1 MMYENFEQNY
11 CLYERIL
18 QGLNIFQSKG
28 KKACDI
34 SLNEGICANYLIKN
48 FNFDKCYALTTEK
61 IKAKYGIPLIMQKN
75 ISNTISKFKFDF
87 IIGLT
92 STLKFSPIYEMI
104 QNLHRSLNTGG
115 KFIFAVYPD
124 IYDNRGTDILNSLS
138 LISEKPIKERL
149 VRWTYTLNNGLENI
163 FYKVTLNEILH
174 NTTLDEIK
182 NLFKLPNYYD
192 LLFEDDEDFEEFFKP
207 FEELKSRTFTMSW
220 NILEGMKL

>member
-1 MMYENFEQNY
+1 MYENFEQKY
-11 CLYERIL
+11 GLYEKIM
-18 QGLNIFQSKG
+18 QGLNIIQSKN

-34 SLNEGICANYLIKN
+34 SLNEGVCADYLINN
-48 FNFDKCYALTTEK
+48 FNFDKCYVLTTEK

-87 IIGLT
+87 IIGIT
-92 STLKFSPIYEMI
+92 STLKFSPVYEMI
-104 QNLHRSLNTGG
+104 QNLHRSLNVGG

-163 FYKVTLNEILH
+163 FYKVRLNEILH

-192 LLFEDDEDFEEFFKP
+192 LLFEDDKEFEEFFKP
-207 FEELKSRTFTMSW
+207 FDELKSRTFTMSW